1 MNVILPEK
9 EKISL
14 QRRIIYISVL
24 IVCIIVIPLAVYLQY
39 YDNSTIIETQDEN
52 NVDEIDVKQ
61 VTKDEFI
68 NIFNN
73 ELVID
78 KQYDVTKEYEQ
89 YDLIFTRYK
98 SDKTVENKYSLDLN
112 IPYINIKEDKITEF
126 NNEISETLVNKSK
139 SIMGNENSNN
149 VVYSI
154 QYAACIKNNILSLVI
169 KSNLKEGTNA
179 QKVMI
184 QTYNYDLAN
193 KKEVTISEALTL
205 KGIETQDAEEEIK
218 EEIQK
223 VQSQVSELEKL
234 GYTIYTRNPEDD
246 MYKIE
251 NTDEFYI
258 DNNDNLYLIYAYG
271 NENLTSEIDLV
282 VF

>member
-14 QRRIIYISVL
+14 QRRIVYISVL
-24 IVCIIVIPLAVYLQY
+24 VVCIIVIPLAVYLQY
-39 YDNSTIIETQDEN
+39 YDNSTALGDVEEN
-52 NVDEIDVKQ
+52 NVEEIDVKQ
-61 VTKDEFI
+61 VTKDEFS

-73 ELVID
+73 QLSID

-98 SDKTVENKYSLDLN
+98 SDKTVENKYNLDLN
-112 IPYINIKEDKITEF
+112 IPYINIKEDKILEF

-139 SIMGNENSNN
+139 SIMGDENSSNI
-149 VVYSI
+149 VYSI
-154 QYAACIKNNILSLVI
+154 QYAACIKNNVLSLVI

-179 QKVMI
+179 QKVMV
-184 QTYNYDLAN
+184 QTYNYDLVN
-193 KKEVTISEALTL
+193 KKEITVSEALTL
-205 KGIETQDAEEEIK
+205 RGIETKAAEKEIK

-223 VQSQVSELEKL
+223 VQSQVTELEKL

-251 NTDEFYI
+251 NTHEFYI
-258 DNNDNLYLIYAYG
+258 DNKDNLYLIYAYG

>member
-1 MNVILPEK
+1 MNVILPIDK
-9 EKISL
+9 KTNFYRKI
-14 QRRIIYISVL
+14 IFGFVL
-24 IVCIIVIPLAVYLQY
+24 LFCIIAILMAVYFQY
-39 YDNSTIIETQDEN
+39 YDNNSKANTADEN
-52 NVDEIDVKQ
+52 NIEEIDVKQ

-73 ELVID
+73 ELSID
-78 KQYDVTKEYEQ
+78 KQYDVTKEFEQ

-98 SDKTVENKYSLDLN
+98 SNKTVPNKYSLDLN
-112 IPYINIKEDKITEF
+112 IPYINIKEEKIVEF

-139 SIMGNENSNN
+139 SIMGNENSSN
-149 VVYSI
+149 VIYSI
-154 QYAACIKNNILSLVI
+154 QYTACIKNNILSLII
-169 KSNLKEGTNA
+169 KSNLKEGNNA
-179 QKVMI
+179 QRVII

-193 KKEVTISEALTL
+193 KKEVTINEALAL
-205 KGIETQDAEEEIK
+205 KGIETKNAEKEIK

-223 VQSQVSELEKL
+223 VQNQVAEFEKL

-258 DNNDNLYLIYAYG
+258 DNNNNLYLIYAYG
-271 NENLTSEIDLV
+271 NENLTSEMDLV